1 MRKEFQMKSGVRS
14 KDFAKPG
21 FKGHTGSG
29 SNMESDLN
37 SSFRPANYYCI
48 AIGELVRKYVFFFY

>member
-1 MRKEFQMKSGVRS
+1 MKKEFQVKSGVRS
-14 KDFAKPG
+14 KDFAKPT

-37 SSFRPANYYCI
+37 ASFRPANYYCI
-48 AIGELVRKYVFFFY
+48 AIGELVRK

>member
-1 MRKEFQMKSGVRS
+1 MKKEFKMKSGVRNRQP
-14 KDFAKPG
+14 PG

-29 SNMESDLN
+29 ANMEGSDLN

-48 AIGELVRKYVFFFY
+48 AIGELVRK